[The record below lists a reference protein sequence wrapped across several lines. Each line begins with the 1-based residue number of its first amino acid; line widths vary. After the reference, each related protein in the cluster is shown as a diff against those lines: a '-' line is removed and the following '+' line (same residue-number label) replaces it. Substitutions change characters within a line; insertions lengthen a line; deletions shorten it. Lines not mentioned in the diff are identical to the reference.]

1 MIFSQS
7 FYTHIAIIFLL
18 FHLFHFSSI
27 EAQNDEFTFKLIR
40 KSSPHYPA
48 YLMGSSNNIK
58 NIVQA
63 PIHAYIGQYLMEL
76 YIGTPPIKIMAEVD
90 TGSDLIWVQCV
101 PCSGCYKQI
110 NPMFDPTKSSTYNN
124 ISCDSSL
131 CQQIYSHEC
140 SPEKLCKYTYGYGDS
155 SVTNGVLGR
164 EKITLTSNT
173 GESVSLQNILFGCG
187 HNDTGNFND
196 HEMGII
202 GLGQGPLSLV
212 SQIGPLSGGKKFS
225 QCLVPFHTDIEISS
239 KMSFGKGSEV
249 LGDGVVTTPLVS
261 REQDISYYVTLL
273 GISVEE
279 TYLPFDSSSETNV
292 AKGNILIDS
301 GTPPTYLPQDLYD
314 RVATEVRNRVP
325 LKPISD
331 DPSIGTQLCYRTKT
345 NLNGPTLTFHF
356 EGANVTLTPVQI
368 FIPPKDGVF
377 CLALAINS
385 GNDPSIFGNFA
396 QSNYLIGFDL
406 EKQVVSFKPTDC
418 TKH

>member
-1 MIFSQS
+1 
-7 FYTHIAIIFLL
+7 
-18 FHLFHFSSI
+18 
-27 EAQNDEFTFKLIR
+27 
-40 KSSPHYPA
+40 
-48 YLMGSSNNIK
+48 
-58 NIVQA
+58 
-63 PIHAYIGQYLMEL
+63 
-76 YIGTPPIKIMAEVD
+76 
-90 TGSDLIWVQCV
+90 
-101 PCSGCYKQI
+101 
-110 NPMFDPTKSSTYNN
+110 MFDPTKSSTYNN

-131 CQQIYSHEC
+131 CQQLYTHEC

-155 SVTNGVLGR
+155 SVTNGVLGQ

-173 GESVSLQNILFGCG
+173 GKSISLQNIHFGCG

-202 GLGQGPLSLV
+202 GLGQGPMSLV
-212 SQIGPLSGGKKFS
+212 SQIGPLSGGRKFS
-225 QCLVPFHTDIEISS
+225 QCLVPFHTDIKISS

-249 LGDGVVTTPLVS
+249 LGDGVVTTSLVT

-292 AKGNILIDS
+292 AKGNILIDL

-331 DPSIGTQLCYRTKT
+331 DPSIGTQLCYRTTT

-418 TKH
+418 TKHLESKKIKIIYLYKS